1 MELKSR
7 IDAAFLPVVN
17 KPTRFLGNEFDAFV
31 KNSDEIKLKI
41 ALCYADLYDAGMRN
55 IAFESLYY
63 LLNDA
68 KTIWAERC
76 YFPGIDAEATLQSAE
91 IPLFSLES
99 KTALNQFQ
107 IITFFLQDWL
117 SCTNV
122 LSMLNVAQLPLRQS
136 ERSDAAP
143 LIIGCGPVMSN
154 PEPLTAFFDAVII
167 GDPETAMLEIAT
179 IVEQQSGATKAD
191 VLKLLC
197 GIAGVYVPSLYQP
210 QFNSFREFQGLSQRQ
225 PMCLPEF
232 LPEPEK
238 PARIN
243 RYRSNRWRQLRIP
256 RKIATVSMSFPFRQL
271 PIHRMRHLRFDIP
284 VFCSRPRNSIYF
296 RNCRTTF
303 PGWKMCR
310 CHSPSVLRWTET
322 AIIGAC

>member
-1 MELKSR
+1 MSEMELKSR

-68 KTIWAERC
+68 KAIWAERC
-76 YFPGIDAEATLQSAE
+76 YFPGIEAEATLQSVE

-210 QFNSFREFQGLSQRQ
+210 QFNSFREFQGLSATAADV
-225 PMCLPEF
+225 
-232 LPEPEK
+232 
-238 PARIN
+238 PARISARTGKTGAYKSLSFKPLAAIADTAQN
-243 RYRSNRWRQLRIP
+243 RHSFDV
-256 RKIATVSMSFPFRQL
+256 VSVPA
-271 PIHRMRHLRFDIP
+271 ITD
-284 VFCSRPRNSIYF
+284 
-296 RNCRTTF
+296 
-303 PGWKMCR
+303 
-310 CHSPSVLRWTET
+310 SPD
-322 AIIGAC
+322 